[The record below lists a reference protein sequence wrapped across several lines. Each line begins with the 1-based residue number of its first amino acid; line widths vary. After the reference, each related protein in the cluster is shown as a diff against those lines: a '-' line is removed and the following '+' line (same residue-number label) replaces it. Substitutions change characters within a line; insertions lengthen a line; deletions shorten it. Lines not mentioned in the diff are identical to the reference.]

1 MDNLRGDRP
10 DEVAAISTMV
20 FPLVD
25 FAVGLVILYYM
36 FGIGWLGWYGG
47 TESISGGYFWL
58 PLAVL
63 ALCVYSIIR
72 WGLRSESYC
81 DRKRWAALILTSV
94 LLILFGAWWI
104 YSLGLF
110 IAVTGLALLI
120 YSSARLA
127 ATYE

>member
-1 MDNLRGDRP
+1 
-10 DEVAAISTMV
+10 MV
-20 FPLVD
+20 FPLVA

-47 TESISGGYFWL
+47 PESISTGYFWL
-58 PLAVL
+58 LLCGLAICL
-63 ALCVYSIIR
+63 LTIIG
-72 WGLRSESYC
+72 WGYGSESC
-81 DRKRWAALILTSV
+81 HNRKRWTALILASV

-104 YSLGLF
+104 ISLGIF
-110 IAVTGLALLI
+110 FVVVGLALLI

>member
-1 MDNLRGDRP
+1 MIARTD
-10 DEVAAISTMV
+10 AQT
-20 FPLVD
+20 
-25 FAVGLVILYYM
+25 
-36 FGIGWLGWYGG
+36 
-47 TESISGGYFWL
+47 
-58 PLAVL
+58 
-63 ALCVYSIIR
+63 R

-81 DRKRWAALILTSV
+81 DRKRWAALILASV

-127 ATYE
+127 ATYRCAAGDGAHKNSP

>member
-1 MDNLRGDRP
+1 
-10 DEVAAISTMV
+10 MV
-20 FPLVD
+20 FPLVA

-47 TESISGGYFWL
+47 PESISGGDSWL
-58 PLAVL
+58 LLAVL
-63 ALCVYSIIR
+63 LALCAYSIIW

-81 DRKRWAALILTSV
+81 DRKRWAALILASV

-127 ATYE
+127 ATYRCAAGDGAHKNSP

>member
-1 MDNLRGDRP
+1 
-10 DEVAAISTMV
+10 
-20 FPLVD
+20 
-25 FAVGLVILYYM
+25 M
-36 FGIGWLGWYGG
+36 FGIVWLGWYGG
-47 TESISGGYFWL
+47 PESISGGYFWL
-58 PLAVL
+58 LLAVP
-63 ALCVYSIIR
+63 ALYVYSIIR
-72 WGLRSESYC
+72 WGLRSESYRH
-81 DRKRWAALILTSV
+81 RKRWAALILASV